1 MFIQPVEPSD
11 VEPLLDM
18 LLASDQFDED
28 GIHHVRKTLN
38 HYFSGHSTDLW
49 FSAEYLGLA
58 GIIYCAPE
66 VMTNNV
72 WNILMLWISPSH
84 QRQGV
89 GQLLIQEIEKVLAT
103 KKARLLLVETSSHV
117 DFSAARAFY
126 TKHGFINEAII
137 RNYYDVDEDKLIFT
151 KDMQSGD

>member
-1 MFIQPVEPSD
+1 
-11 VEPLLDM
+11 
-18 LLASDQFDED
+18 
-28 GIHHVRKTLN
+28 
-38 HYFSGHSTDLW
+38 
-49 FSAEYLGLA
+49 
-58 GIIYCAPE
+58 
-66 VMTNNV
+66 MTNNV

-126 TKHGFINEAII
+126 KKQGFINEAII
-137 RNYYDVDEDKLIFT
+137 RNYYDVNEDKLIFT
-151 KDMQSGD
+151 KDMPSGD